1 MRWTSP
7 GPGGTRPLE
16 DEGYGRFEGG
26 VLVPGGVWSLQGGG
40 FGRLAGGVLESGGA
54 WSLEGGGLVP
64 GEAPGPG
71 SQEGE

>member
-1 MRWTSP
+1 M
-7 GPGGTRPLE
+7 
-16 DEGYGRFEGG
+16 
-26 VLVPGGVWSLQGGG
+26 LVPRGVWSLQGGG

-71 SQEGE
+71 SQEGEWLAWLQEGEGTGMLEGG

>member
-7 GPGGTRPLE
+7 GPGGVRPLE
-16 DEGYGRFEGG
+16 DEGYGMFEGG
-26 VLVPGGVWSLQGGG
+26 VLVPRGVWSLLGGW